1 MPRRLAIR
9 LALAL
14 LGLVVALVGGLA
26 VLIAATS
33 APVLPPPPLP
43 TATAQPGPQ
52 TTSIVSAL
60 ALPTAT
66 PQPGPLVHLC
76 NKNGYSMLWSSGHFQ
91 ADKAQHLVYPS
102 YCKDELLAQPGMRSG
117 LGADPNGAVRALIG
131 ADPASDIAA
140 ATVYRDSAH
149 PRATD
154 PPCDPGGQWSL
165 QVDPENV
172 VGYPYSQPPS
182 AADWDRAATVV
193 DTVTSLCPAPIV
205 LSWYAHDKARP
216 SSDRWTALLPSTPTD
231 GPTLQSYALAH
242 ARQL

>member
-1 MPRRLAIR
+1 MSRRLAIR

-14 LGLVVALVGGLA
+14 LGLVVALVAGLA

-66 PQPGPLVHLC
+66 AQPGPQTTSIVSALALPT
-76 NKNGYSMLWSSGHFQ
+76 
-91 ADKAQHLVYPS
+91 ATAQPGPQTTAQPG
-102 YCKDELLAQPGMRSG
+102 LLAQPGIRSG

-140 ATVYRDSAH
+140 VDTVYRDRAH
-149 PRATD
+149 PRATN
-154 PPCDPGGQWSL
+154 PPCDPGGQWAL

-172 VGYPYSQPPS
+172 VGYPYSRAPS
-182 AADWDRAATVV
+182 AADWARAAGVV
-193 DTVTSLCPAPIV
+193 ATLNALCPAPIT
-205 LSWYAHDKARP
+205 LSWYAHDRARP
-216 SSDRWTALLPSTPTD
+216 SSDRWTALLPSALAASID

>member
-1 MPRRLAIR
+1 
-9 LALAL
+9 LAL
-14 LGLVVALVGGLA
+14 LGLVVALVAGLA

-66 PQPGPLVHLC
+66 PQPG
-76 NKNGYSMLWSSGHFQ
+76 
-91 ADKAQHLVYPS
+91 
-102 YCKDELLAQPGMRSG
+102 LLAQPGIRSG
-117 LGADPNGAVRALIG
+117 LGADPNGAVRSLID

-140 ATVYRDSAH
+140 VDTVYRDRTH
-149 PRATD
+149 PRATN
-154 PPCDPGGQWSL
+154 PPCDPGGQWAL

-172 VGYPYSQPPS
+172 VGYPYSRAPS
-182 AADWDRAATVV
+182 AADWARAAGVV
-193 DTVTSLCPAPIV
+193 DTLNALCPAPIT
-205 LSWYAHDKARP
+205 LSWYAHDRARP
-216 SSDRWTALLPSTPTD
+216 SSDRWTALLPSALAASID

>member
-1 MPRRLAIR
+1 VEDATKGAAMPRRIVIR
-9 LALAL
+9 LGLAL

-52 TTSIVSAL
+52 TTSIVSVL

-66 PQPGPLVHLC
+66 PLPSTATPQPG
-76 NKNGYSMLWSSGHFQ
+76 
-91 ADKAQHLVYPS
+91 
-102 YCKDELLAQPGMRSG
+102 LLALPGIRSG
-117 LGADPNGAVRALIG
+117 VGADPNGAVSALIG

-140 ATVYRDSAH
+140 VDVVYRDSAH
-149 PRATD
+149 PRVTN
-154 PPCDPGGQWSL
+154 PPCDSGGRWSL

-172 VGYPYSQPPS
+172 VGYPYSRAPN
-182 AADWDRAATVV
+182 AADWDRAAAVV
-193 DTVTSLCPAPIV
+193 DTLVSICPAPIV

-216 SSDRWTALLPSTPTD
+216 SSDRWTALLPSTLTASID
-231 GPTLQSYALAH
+231 SPTLSRYALAH

>member
-9 LALAL
+9 LGLAL

-52 TTSIVSAL
+52 ATSIVSAPV
-60 ALPTAT
+60 LPPPPLPTATAT
-66 PQPGPLVHLC
+66 PQPAP
-76 NKNGYSMLWSSGHFQ
+76 
-91 ADKAQHLVYPS
+91 
-102 YCKDELLAQPGMRSG
+102 LAQPGIRSG
-117 LGADPNGAVRALIG
+117 LGADPNGAVRSLIG
-131 ADPASDIAA
+131 ADPVSDIAA
-140 ATVYRDSAH
+140 VDTVYRDSAH
-149 PRATD
+149 PRATN

-172 VGYPYSQPPS
+172 VGYPYSRPPS
-182 AADWDRAATVV
+182 AADWVRAATVV

-216 SSDRWTALLPSTPTD
+216 SSDRWTALLPSTLAASID
-231 GPTLQSYALAH
+231 GPTLRSDTLAH
-242 ARQL
+242 ARQP

>member
-1 MPRRLAIR
+1 MGVEEGDVMPRRVVIR

-66 PQPGPLVHLC
+66 PQPG
-76 NKNGYSMLWSSGHFQ
+76 
-91 ADKAQHLVYPS
+91 
-102 YCKDELLAQPGMRSG
+102 LLALPGIRSG
-117 LGADPNGAVRALIG
+117 VGADPNGAVRALID
-131 ADPASDIAA
+131 ADPVSDIA
-140 ATVYRDSAH
+140 TVDVVYRDGAH
-149 PRATD
+149 PRGAN
-154 PPCDPGGQWSL
+154 PPCDSGGRWSL

-172 VGYPYSQPPS
+172 VGYPYSRPPS
-182 AADWDRAATVV
+182 GNDWDRAAAVV

-216 SSDRWTALLPSTPTD
+216 SSDRWTALLPSTRAASID
-231 GPTLQSYALAH
+231 SPTLARYALAH

>member
-14 LGLVVALVGGLA
+14 LGLVVALVAGLA

-52 TTSIVSAL
+52 TTSIMSALALPTATAQPGPQTTSIMSAL

-66 PQPGPLVHLC
+66 PQPG
-76 NKNGYSMLWSSGHFQ
+76 
-91 ADKAQHLVYPS
+91 
-102 YCKDELLAQPGMRSG
+102 LLAQPGIRSG
-117 LGADPNGAVRALIG
+117 LGADPNGAVRSLIG

-140 ATVYRDSAH
+140 VDAVYRDRAH
-149 PRATD
+149 PRATN
-154 PPCDPGGQWSL
+154 PPCDPGGQWAL

-172 VGYPYSQPPS
+172 VGYPYSRAPS
-182 AADWDRAATVV
+182 AADWARAAGVV
-193 DTVTSLCPAPIV
+193 ATLNALCPAPIT
-205 LSWYAHDKARP
+205 LSWYAHDRTHP
-216 SSDRWTALLPSTPTD
+216 SSDRWTALLPSTLAASID
-231 GPTLQSYALAH
+231 GPTLRSYTLAH

>member
-1 MPRRLAIR
+1 MGVDSATKDAAMPRRLAIR
-9 LALAL
+9 LGLAL

-60 ALPTAT
+60 ALPTVT
-66 PQPGPLVHLC
+66 PQPGPL
-76 NKNGYSMLWSSGHFQ
+76 
-91 ADKAQHLVYPS
+91 
-102 YCKDELLAQPGMRSG
+102 AQPGIRSG

-140 ATVYRDSAH
+140 ADMVYRDSAH

-182 AADWDRAATVV
+182 AADWDRAAAVV
-193 DTVTSLCPAPIV
+193 DTVTSLCPVSIV

-216 SSDRWTALLPSTPTD
+216 SSDRWTALLPSTLAASID

>member
-14 LGLVVALVGGLA
+14 LGLVVALVAGLA

-66 PQPGPLVHLC
+66 AQPGPQTTAQPGPL
-76 NKNGYSMLWSSGHFQ
+76 
-91 ADKAQHLVYPS
+91 
-102 YCKDELLAQPGMRSG
+102 AQPGIRSG
-117 LGADPNGAVRALIG
+117 LGADPNGAVRSLIG

-140 ATVYRDSAH
+140 VDTVYRDRAH
-149 PRATD
+149 PRATN
-154 PPCDPGGQWSL
+154 PPCDPGGQWAL

-172 VGYPYSQPPS
+172 VGYPYSRAPS
-182 AADWDRAATVV
+182 AADWARAAGVV
-193 DTVTSLCPAPIV
+193 ATLNALCPAPIT
-205 LSWYAHDKARP
+205 LSWYAHDRARP
-216 SSDRWTALLPSTPTD
+216 SSDRWAALLPSTLAASID

>member
-14 LGLVVALVGGLA
+14 LGLVVALVAGLA

-66 PQPGPLVHLC
+66 AQPGPQTTAQPGPL
-76 NKNGYSMLWSSGHFQ
+76 
-91 ADKAQHLVYPS
+91 
-102 YCKDELLAQPGMRSG
+102 AQPGIRSG
-117 LGADPNGAVRALIG
+117 VGADPNGAVRSLIG

-140 ATVYRDSAH
+140 VDTVYRDRADPASDIAAVDTVYRDRAH
-149 PRATD
+149 PRATN
-154 PPCDPGGQWSL
+154 PPCDPGGQWAL

-172 VGYPYSQPPS
+172 VGYPYSRAPS
-182 AADWDRAATVV
+182 AADWARAAGVV
-193 DTVTSLCPAPIV
+193 ATLNALCPAPIT
-205 LSWYAHDKARP
+205 LSWYAHHRARP
-216 SSDRWTALLPSTPTD
+216 SSDRWTALLPSTLAASI
-231 GPTLQSYALAH
+231 GSPTLQSDALAH

>member
-1 MPRRLAIR
+1 MPRRVVIR
-9 LALAL
+9 LGLAL

-66 PQPGPLVHLC
+66 PLPG
-76 NKNGYSMLWSSGHFQ
+76 
-91 ADKAQHLVYPS
+91 
-102 YCKDELLAQPGMRSG
+102 LLALPGIRSG
-117 LGADPNGAVRALIG
+117 VGTDPNGAARALID
-131 ADPASDIAA
+131 ADPASAIA
-140 ATVYRDSAH
+140 TGDVVYRDGAH
-149 PRATD
+149 PRVTN
-154 PPCDPGGQWSL
+154 PPCDSGGRWSL

-172 VGYPYSQPPS
+172 VGYPYSRAPN
-182 AADWDRAATVV
+182 AADWDRAAAVV
-193 DTVTSLCPAPIV
+193 DTLVSICPAPIV

-216 SSDRWTALLPSTPTD
+216 SSDRWTALLPSTLAASID
-231 GPTLQSYALAH
+231 SPTLSRYALAH

>member
-9 LALAL
+9 LALVL
-14 LGLVVALVGGLA
+14 VALVAGLA

-66 PQPGPLVHLC
+66 AQPGPL
-76 NKNGYSMLWSSGHFQ
+76 
-91 ADKAQHLVYPS
+91 
-102 YCKDELLAQPGMRSG
+102 AQPGIRSG
-117 LGADPNGAVRALIG
+117 LGADPNGAVRSLIG

-140 ATVYRDSAH
+140 VDAVYRDRAH
-149 PRATD
+149 PRATN
-154 PPCDPGGQWSL
+154 PPCDPGGQWAL

-172 VGYPYSQPPS
+172 VGYPYSRAPS
-182 AADWDRAATVV
+182 AADWVRAAAVV

-205 LSWYAHDKARP
+205 LSWYAHDTARP
-216 SSDRWTALLPSTPTD
+216 SSDRWAALLPSALAASID
-231 GPTLQSYALAH
+231 GPTLQSDALVH